1 MEQGTYSG
9 SDAYE
14 AMDRTGVSD
23 TAEIPTIEGSSWR
36 GKSGKS
42 GDESGTEAQSVVQQA
57 QETAEQVIGQAQETA
72 GKVVDQVRGTA
83 ESQLTSQKDR
93 AAETAGTVAQAIRSA
108 GEQLKGQDQSGF
120 AQYADMA
127 AERVEQFSNYLQS
140 RDLREIVVEVEH
152 FARRQPIL
160 FLAGAFTLGVLG
172 ARFLKSSG
180 QQAQQGSFTGTG
192 DWSQGTSGSDYWR
205 EGDAGGYSMQGE
217 LTGYTSSTQ
226 DAPLYGDGGSDAAG
240 TEG

>member
-1 MEQGTYSG
+1 MDTQGSFSG
-9 SDAYE
+9 SDAYD
-14 AMDRTGVSD
+14 ATSVGD
-23 TAEIPTIEGSSWR
+23 TAEIPTIEGSSRR
-36 GKSGKS
+36 GKSGKP
-42 GDESGTEAQSVVQQA
+42 GNESGTGAQDVVQQA

-83 ESQLTSQKDR
+83 ESQLTTQKDR

-180 QQAQQGSFTGTG
+180 QQAQQGSFAATGG
-192 DWSQGTSGSDYWR
+192 DWQSGTTGSYRWR
-205 EGDAGGYSMQGE
+205 EGEGGYSLQGE
-217 LTGYTSSTQ
+217 LVSSTSSMQ
-226 DAPLYGDGGSDAAG
+226 DAPIYGDGSLGADG

>member
-1 MEQGTYSG
+1 MDTQGSFSG
-9 SDAYE
+9 SDVYDA
-14 AMDRTGVSD
+14 TSGGD
-23 TAEIPTIEGSSWR
+23 TAEIPTIEGSSRR

-42 GDESGTEAQSVVQQA
+42 DNESGTGAQGVVQQA

-180 QQAQQGSFTGTG
+180 QQAQQGSSIETG
-192 DWSQGTSGSDYWR
+192 DWSRGTSGSDYWR
-205 EGDAGGYSMQGE
+205 EGANGGYSMQGE
-217 LTGYTSSTQ
+217 LTGYTSSMQ
-226 DAPLYGDGGSDAAG
+226 DATLYEDGGSGAAG

>member
-1 MEQGTYSG
+1 
-9 SDAYE
+9 
-14 AMDRTGVSD
+14 
-23 TAEIPTIEGSSWR
+23 
-36 GKSGKS
+36 
-42 GDESGTEAQSVVQQA
+42 
-57 QETAEQVIGQAQETA
+57 
-72 GKVVDQVRGTA
+72 VRETA

-127 AERVEQFSNYLQS
+127 AERVEQFSDYLQS

-152 FARRQPIL
+152 FARRQPIV
-160 FLAGAFTLGVLG
+160 FLAGAFALGVLG

-180 QQAQQGSFTGTG
+180 QQAQQNSFTGTG
-192 DWSQGTSGSDYWR
+192 SDWSRDTSASDYWR
-205 EGDAGGYSMQGE
+205 EGDRGGFAMQGE
-217 LTGYTSSTQ
+217 LTGYTSGMQ
-226 DAPLYGDGGSDAAG
+226 DTPLYEDGNIGAAG

>member
-1 MEQGTYSG
+1 MDTQGSFSG
-9 SDAYE
+9 SDAYD
-14 AMDRTGVSD
+14 ATSVGD
-23 TAEIPTIEGSSWR
+23 TAEIPTIEGSSRR
-36 GKSGKS
+36 GKSERVS
-42 GDESGTEAQSVVQQA
+42 GESGTGAQDVVQQA

-83 ESQLTSQKDR
+83 ESQLTTQKDR

-127 AERVEQFSNYLQS
+127 AERVEQFANYLQS

-180 QQAQQGSFTGTG
+180 QQTQQGSLSGSG
-192 DWSQGTSGSDYWR
+192 DWSQGTSDTGYWR
-205 EGDAGGYSMQGE
+205 EGDSGGYSMRGE

-226 DAPLYGDGGSDAAG
+226 DTLLYEDGGSGAAG